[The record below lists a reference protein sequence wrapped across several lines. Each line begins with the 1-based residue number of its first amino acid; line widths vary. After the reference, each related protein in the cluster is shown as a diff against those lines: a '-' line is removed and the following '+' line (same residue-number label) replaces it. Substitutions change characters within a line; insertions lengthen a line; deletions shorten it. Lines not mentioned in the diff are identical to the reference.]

1 MLSALKKVLSGIVP
15 EGELTN
21 AGAEQALLE
30 NEDGSMSVV
39 TAEMFAELSAK
50 MDGAVKDLSAKDSVI
65 ASLTEKLAGFE
76 ALAAEMEAKAAAI
89 AAEAKAKELS
99 EKKELLASVIGSQN
113 EKLEAVFESMKDLPS
128 AAFETVVGSMRASQE
143 ASEKTTMFSE
153 LGAEGKAEVPADES
167 KTLNISRFINK
178 KK

>member
-15 EGELTN
+15 EGELEN

-50 MDGAVKDLSAKDSVI
+50 MDGAVKTLSEKDSVI

-76 ALAAEMEAKAAAI
+76 TLAAEMQAKADAL

-99 EKKELLASVIGSQN
+99 EKKELLASVLGSQN

-128 AAFETVVGSMRASQE
+128 AAFEVVVGGMKASFD
-143 ASEKTTMFSE
+143 EKEKSQMFTE
-153 LGAEGKAEVPADES
+153 IGVEGKAEVAADNS
-167 KTLNISRFINK
+167 KTLDISRFINK